1 MHKAAPQSATGTVDN
16 HIIAAMRLV
25 LAASG
30 LLIIYIDPA
39 EPSRFVAVTH
49 LLLACYTAYSALL
62 YTLALHASSYLLET
76 IYRWVHWVDVAW
88 YVLLISLSNGTSSIF
103 FFGFFFAILVASF
116 RWGFISGLRVTLLS
130 VILFTSVGLLTA
142 PRSTH
147 FELNRALVRPIYL
160 LVLGYMMA
168 YWGGH
173 ELNLKRRLALL
184 KEVTTLS
191 NPRFGVDR
199 TIGTLLERL
208 RAFYDGDVA
217 LAVTHDA
224 GRNEYH
230 LRRVDRRDPEAGMK
244 PSPLPAHLAQQLLA
258 VPANQ
263 AVIYNQRGRWLGLG
277 PRYLTIHMLTGTRS
291 TEGETRAAALAA
303 TLDAK
308 ALITVPLQ
316 YQHEAVGRLYVTT
329 SSQRF
334 DESDV
339 DLLLQVFE
347 HVRPVIDNIRLV
359 DRLASHAAEEE
370 RQRIARDLHD
380 SVIQPYIGLQMGLAA
395 VRRKAVAG
403 GADVAAELERLYEL
417 ANDGI
422 ADLRGYVHGLRH
434 GSDNDDNLQASLR
447 RFAEKF
453 AAVTGITVEVE
464 AAADIPCNDRL
475 GTEVFQMV
483 AEGLSNI
490 RRHTEAEHATIGLM
504 RQNGH
509 LVLRVENEREPG
521 TPPPSFTPRSISERA
536 AALGGYARVEQAA
549 NARTAVIVTIPL

>member
-1 MHKAAPQSATGTVDN
+1 MHRAAPQSSTGTVDN

-39 EPSRFVAVTH
+39 EPSGFVAVTY
-49 LLLACYTAYSALL
+49 LLLTCYTAYSALL
-62 YTLALHASSYLLET
+62 YALALRASNHLLET
-76 IYRWVHWVDVAW
+76 IYKWVHWADVAW

-116 RWGFISGLRVTLLS
+116 RWGFISGLRVTLVS
-130 VILFTSVGLLTA
+130 VILFTSVALLTA
-142 PRSTH
+142 QQGTN

-191 NPRFGVDR
+191 NPRLGVDR
-199 TIGTLLERL
+199 TLGTLLEQL
-208 RAFYDGDVA
+208 RTYYAGAAA
-217 LAVTHDA
+217 LAVTHDG

-230 LRRVDRRDPEAGMK
+230 LRRVDRRNPKAGAK
-244 PSPLPAHLAQQLLA
+244 PTPLPAHLAQQLLA
-258 VPANQ
+258 VPSNQ
-263 AVIYNQRGRWLGLG
+263 ALIYNQRGAWFGLG
-277 PRYLTIHMLTGTRS
+277 QRFYGLDILARTRIAD
-291 TEGETRAAALAA
+291 GEAQAATLAA

-308 ALITVPLQ
+308 GLISVPLQ
-316 YQHEAVGRLYVTT
+316 YQPEALGRLYVTS

-334 DESDV
+334 DESDI
-339 DLLLQVFE
+339 DLLLQVLE

-359 DRLASHAAEEE
+359 DRLAFNAAEEE
-370 RQRIARDLHD
+370 RKRIARDLHD

-403 GADVAAELERLYEL
+403 GPDVAAEIEQLYEL

-434 GSDNDDNLQASLR
+434 GGDNDANLQASIR

-464 AAADIPCNDRL
+464 AAADIPCNERL
-475 GTEVFQMV
+475 GTEVFQMI

-490 RRHTEAEHATIGLM
+490 RRHTQAEHATVGLM

-549 NARTAVIVTIPL
+549 NARTAVVVTIPL